1 MLPLI
6 KVVNPIKIVKLHYRD
21 RTSFRTN
28 VRPYVFLNHGY
39 TSLLTQD
46 KHMNNAQQLNPQ
58 QQLRNPYC
66 KRAMRFTK
74 EGYEALMEVKRRLEA
89 KLERPISESV
99 AIDMVLLGGSFI

>member
-1 MLPLI
+1 M
-6 KVVNPIKIVKLHYRD
+6 
-21 RTSFRTN
+21 TN
-28 VRPYVFLNHGY
+28 
-39 TSLLTQD
+39 
-46 KHMNNAQQLNPQ
+46 QQKPAPQ